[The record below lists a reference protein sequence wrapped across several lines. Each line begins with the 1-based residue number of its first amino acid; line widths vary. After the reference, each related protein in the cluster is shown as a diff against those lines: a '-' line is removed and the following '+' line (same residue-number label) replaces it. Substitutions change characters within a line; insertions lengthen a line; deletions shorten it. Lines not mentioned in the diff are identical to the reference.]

1 MKYLRLPLLAANLL
15 LVAGCA
21 AQAQS
26 VPVSITVHSEP
37 RQTFGGLGASLGNWG
52 LDYQKL
58 QPAERAQ
65 MSKLLWGDL
74 HMKTLRLWLNLNEY
88 APTPTERLTANFRA
102 RYIDSGIIADA
113 RKNGVV
119 HLLLAPDGAP
129 DFVKTKRDG
138 GGNDFAIRDD
148 KLADYAGLIAEFIG
162 QIQRETGV
170 LIDVTGFQN
179 EPNDLDRIAPE
190 QMAPLVKFL
199 RAALDARGLKMVQ
212 IIGPESASADGMFY
226 EALDK
231 LKADPQ
237 AWQSLGGIASHSYA
251 MGATPEGRKRIEDA
265 QGQLTKSY
273 WMTEASANGAE
284 NEGDTLRAA
293 SLASRFLSDMNQ
305 GVTHWIHFIGFE
317 VPDPHDNATRIL
329 AFQSGPLRI
338 TTFQKYWT
346 YQQLSAAFDVGAT
359 FRSCTSSLDG
369 DMVWT
374 YGKKPHLNAS
384 AARNPDGSWSIGLS
398 NFTSPNFND
407 NRDDATGPTGDGAEN
422 GFKAQSYT
430 VKIALPELERAGRKP
445 FKVMRSQSQGA
456 AKAEGTVEMRDG
468 AIEIPA
474 IGPLELVT
482 LRSQ

>member
-1 MKYLRLPLLAANLL
+1 MKFFRPCLWSVGLL
-15 LVAGCA
+15 LGA
-21 AQAQS
+21 ASLSRAQPK
-26 VPVSITVHSEP
+26 PVSIEVHNGA
-37 RQTFGGLGASLGNWG
+37 RQTFEGLGASIGNWG
-52 LDYQKL
+52 MDYQKL
-58 QPAERAQ
+58 QPLERAQ
-65 MSKLLWGDL
+65 LSKMLWGDL
-74 HMKTLRLWLNLNEY
+74 KFKTLRLWLNLNEY
-88 APTPTERLTANFRA
+88 APTAQERLTANFRA
-102 RYIDSGIIADA
+102 RYIDSGLIADA

-129 DFVKTKRDG
+129 DFVKQKREG
-138 GGNDFAIRDD
+138 GPNDFAIRDD
-148 KLADYAGLIAEFIG
+148 KLADYAGIIAEFIA

-199 RAALDARGLKMVQ
+199 RTALDAHGLKSVQ
-212 IIGPESASADGMFY
+212 IIGPESANVDGLFY

-237 AWQSLGGIASHSYA
+237 AWQALGGIASHSYA
-251 MGATPEGRKRIEDA
+251 MGATPEGRKRLEDA
-265 QGQLTKSY
+265 QGRLTKSY
-273 WMTEASANGAE
+273 WMTEASANGPE

-317 VPDPHDNATRIL
+317 VADVNDNATRIL
-329 AFQSGPLRI
+329 AFQSNPLRI

-346 YQQLSAAFDVGAT
+346 YHQLSTAFDVGAT
-359 FRSCTSSLDG
+359 FRYCTSSLDG
-369 DMVWT
+369 EMVWT
-374 YGKKPHLNAS
+374 YGKKPHLSAG
-384 AARNPDGSWSIGLS
+384 AARNPDGSWSIALS

-407 NRDDATGPTGDGAEN
+407 DRGDASGPTGNGYEN
-422 GFKAQSYT
+422 GFKAQSYG
-430 VKIALPELERAGRKP
+430 VKVTIAELVDTGTMK
-445 FKVMRSQSQGA
+445 FKMIRSQNGSRE
-456 AKAEGTVEMRDG
+456 KMDGTVAMKNGE
-468 AIEIPA
+468 IELPP